1 METMETLCLHSN
13 QYHQIWKKG
22 QNFMASWN
30 NSIYLSKCHTIFLL
44 DALIYSKT
52 LWDEIDSQE
61 AFSTINI
68 QAFLFLCY
76 FPFPFKIFLRPDDCV
91 TTGTKNLL
99 KQETYSNRETITSDE
114 SEPCW
119 LKPQLELKV
128 FQLSSALDLFHSA
141 QN

>member
-1 METMETLCLHSN
+1 
-13 QYHQIWKKG
+13 
-22 QNFMASWN
+22 MASWN

-44 DALIYSKT
+44 DALIYSET

-99 KQETYSNRETITSDE
+99 K
-114 SEPCW
+114 
-119 LKPQLELKV
+119 
-128 FQLSSALDLFHSA
+128 
-141 QN
+141 